1 MKGCGTI
8 GCGRTSKRVQLN
20 RKERYHVASAFMK
33 TVWRFDPTC
42 EYRISENY
50 PRMRLSIQVAVQP
63 SLDSTSWSVLALSKL
78 V

>member
-8 GCGRTSKRVQLN
+8 ELRPHLQKNPAQWEGGVSRGQCLY
-20 RKERYHVASAFMK
+20 ED
-33 TVWRFDPTC
+33 VWRFDPTC

-50 PRMRLSIQVAVQP
+50 LRMRLSIQVAVQP
-63 SLDSTSWSVLALSKL
+63 SLDSSPWNVLALSEL

>member
-1 MKGCGTI
+1 
-8 GCGRTSKRVQLN
+8 
-20 RKERYHVASAFMK
+20 VASAFMK